1 MTIDVLDRPR
11 SRAGALFRNLRVAPP
26 YAVIT
31 LGMVLGAWQLAT
43 FALNV
48 PAYLLP
54 SPAAIARDLML
65 NWQLLLSHSAITVLE
80 IAAGFAI
87 SVIVGLPLAILIT
100 YSHTLDRAIY
110 PLLVGSQTIPKVAIA
125 PLLLAW
131 FGFGL
136 APKITIVV
144 LVAFFPIVINAVVG
158 LRSAPPQMLY
168 LARSMGASAWQA
180 FWRFRLPQA
189 LPSVFAGMKMATV
202 LSVIGAV
209 VGEFVGADS
218 GLGYVIMVAGANFR
232 IDRQFSAIIVLCLI
246 GMVFF
251 AVTSWAERR
260 LIPWHISIR
269 GEHQ

>member
-1 MTIDVLDRPR
+1 MTISVLERPR
-11 SRAGALFRNLRVAPP
+11 VAFRTVRFTPP
-26 YAVIT
+26 YAAISLLAVLAAWQVAT
-31 LGMVLGAWQLAT
+31 MVLH
-43 FALNV
+43 V
-48 PAYLLP
+48 PGYLLP
-54 SPAAIARDLML
+54 SPIAVARDLVL
-65 NWQLLLSHSAITVLE
+65 NWRLLLSQSWITVLE
-80 IAAGFAI
+80 IVAGFAI
-87 SVIVGLPLAILIT
+87 SMLVGLPLAILIT
-100 YSHTLDRAIY
+100 YSPTLDRAVY
-110 PLLVGSQTIPKVAIA
+110 PLIIGSQTIPKVAIA

-158 LRSAPPQMLY
+158 LRSAPVQMLH
-168 LARSMGASAWQA
+168 LARSMGASAWQV

-202 LSVIGAV
+202 LSVIGAI

-218 GLGYVIMVAGANFR
+218 GLGYVIMVAGANFK
-232 IDRQFSAIIVLCLI
+232 IDRQFSAILVLCLI

-251 AVTSWAERR
+251 ALTGWAERA

-269 GEHQ
+269 GERAD